1 MEKDFEWQAGQALAK
16 MRLLAEGAIVLFESD
31 AAANLDNIGAALY
44 ELRNLIEA
52 LQTSQNF

>member
-1 MEKDFEWQAGQALAK
+1 MENSFEGQAGQALAK

-52 LQTSQNF
+52 LQASQNF